1 MDKIS
6 IKIIERENIFDI
18 IPLLQQL
25 NQKTPKELLQARL
38 LEMNEQNYECAVMY
52 DDDELIGI
60 CGIWYMTRHYIG
72 KSMEVDH
79 VVVDDR
85 YRGKGLGKVFFE
97 WIYKHAIAKGCE
109 ASELNA
115 YVHNPKSH
123 KFYYNEGYNIYGFHF
138 LKVLREDDK
147 FY

>member
-1 MDKIS
+1 MNSIE
-6 IKIIERENIFDI
+6 IKILPKENIFDI
-18 IPLLQQL
+18 IPLLNQL
-25 NQKTPKELLQARL
+25 NEKTPEGILKERL
-38 LEMNEQNYECAVMY
+38 LEMVAQNYECAIMY
-52 DDDELIGI
+52 DKLKIVGI

-79 VVVDDR
+79 VVIDNS
-85 YRGKGLGKVFFE
+85 YRSKGLGRIFFD
-97 WIYKHAIAKGCE
+97 WIYKHALSKGCE

-115 YVHNPKSH
+115 YVNNPKSH

-138 LKVLREDDK
+138 LKVLREDKK

>member
-1 MDKIS
+1 MDSIT
-6 IKIIERENIFDI
+6 IKIISKEDIFNI

-25 NQKTPKELLQARL
+25 NEKTPIQLLKSRL
-38 LEMNEQNYECAVMY
+38 LEMIEQNYECAVLY
-52 DDDELIGI
+52 DDDKLIGI

-79 VVVDDR
+79 VVIDDT
-85 YRGKGLGKVFFE
+85 YRGKGLGKLFFQ
-97 WIYKHAIAKGCE
+97 WIYNHAISKGCE

-115 YVHNPKSH
+115 YVHNPQSH

-138 LKVLREDDK
+138 LKVLREDNK

>member
-1 MDKIS
+1 MNS
-6 IKIIERENIFDI
+6 FEIKILPKEKIFDI
-18 IPLLQQL
+18 IPLLNQL
-25 NQKTPKELLQARL
+25 NENTPEDILKERL
-38 LEMNEQNYECAVMY
+38 LEMVTQNYECAVMY
-52 DDDELIGI
+52 DKLKIVGI

-79 VVVDDR
+79 VVIDNA
-85 YRGKGLGKVFFE
+85 YRSKGLGRIFFD
-97 WIYKHAIAKGCE
+97 WIYEHVKSKGCE

-115 YVHNPKSH
+115 YVNNPKSH

-138 LKVLREDDK
+138 LKVLREDKK

>member
-1 MDKIS
+1 MQNIT
-6 IKIIERENIFDI
+6 IKILKKENIFDI

-25 NQKTPKELLQARL
+25 NKKTPEHLLKPRL
-38 LEMNEQNYECAVMY
+38 LEMVEQNYECAVMY
-52 DDDELIGI
+52 DKNKLIGI

-72 KSMEVDH
+72 KSMEIDH
-79 VVVDDR
+79 VIIDSNLQS
-85 YRGKGLGKVFFE
+85 KGLGKHFLQWV
-97 WIYKHAIAKGCE
+97 YNHAIEKGCE

-115 YVHNPKSH
+115 YASNPKSH

-138 LKVLREDDK
+138 LKVLRKDGE

>member
-1 MDKIS
+1 MES
-6 IKIIERENIFDI
+6 VTIKIIAKEDIFKI

-25 NQKTPKELLQARL
+25 NKKTPLKLLKSRL
-38 LEMNEQNYECAVMY
+38 IEMVSQNYECAVMY
-52 DDDELIGI
+52 DNDNIIGI

-79 VVVDDR
+79 VVIDDS
-85 YRGKGLGKVFFE
+85 YRGQGLGKVFFD
-97 WIYKHAIAKGCE
+97 WIYNHVKNKGCE

-115 YVHNPKSH
+115 YTNNPKSH

-138 LKVLREDDK
+138 LKVLRDDMK

>member
-1 MDKIS
+1 MDNIT
-6 IKIIERENIFDI
+6 IKILPKNQIHDI
-18 IPLLQQL
+18 IPLLKIL
-25 NQKTPKELLQARL
+25 NQKTSEDLMKERL
-38 LEMNEQNYECAVMY
+38 LEMVAQNYECAAMY
-52 DDDELIGI
+52 DGKKLIGV

-79 VVVDDR
+79 VIVDPT
-85 YRGKGLGKVFFE
+85 YRGRGLGKYFFE
-97 WIYKHAIAKGCE
+97 WIYEHAKSKGCE

-115 YVHNPKSH
+115 YTSNPKSH

-138 LKVLREDDK
+138 LKVLRVDEK

>member
-1 MDKIS
+1 MDS
-6 IKIIERENIFDI
+6 IKIKILPKDQIFDI
-18 IPLLQQL
+18 IPLLRKV
-25 NQKTPKELLQARL
+25 NDKTPQEILEKRL
-38 LEMNEQNYECAVMY
+38 LEMCEQNYECVVMY
-52 DDDELIGI
+52 DNEKLIGI

-79 VVVDDR
+79 VVINDN
-85 YRGKGLGKVFFE
+85 YRSKGLGKHFLK
-97 WIYKHAIAKGCE
+97 WIYEYAKEKGCE

-115 YVHNPKSH
+115 YASNPKSH

-138 LKVLREDDK
+138 LKVLREDNE

>member
-1 MDKIS
+1 MKS
-6 IKIIERENIFDI
+6 VTIKIIAKEDIFEI
-18 IPLLQQL
+18 IPLLEQL
-25 NQKTPKELLQARL
+25 NEKTPPKLLKSRL
-38 LEMNEQNYECAVMY
+38 LEMITQNYECAVMH
-52 DDDELIGI
+52 DGDKLIGI

-79 VVVDDR
+79 VVVDDT
-85 YRGKGLGKVFFE
+85 YRGQGLGKLFFE
-97 WIYKHAIAKGCE
+97 WIYKHAISKGCE

-115 YVHNPKSH
+115 YASNPKSH

-138 LKVLREDDK
+138 LKVLRKDAK

>member
-1 MDKIS
+1 MQNIT
-6 IKIIERENIFDI
+6 IKILPKENIFDI

-25 NQKTPKELLQARL
+25 NDKTTTKLLKSRL
-38 LEMNEQNYECAVMY
+38 PEMTEQNYECAVMY
-52 DDDELIGI
+52 DKDKLIGV

-72 KSMEVDH
+72 KSMEIDH
-79 VVVDDR
+79 VIIDTN
-85 YRGKGLGKVFFE
+85 YQSKGLGKYFLK
-97 WIYKHAIAKGCE
+97 WIYKHAKSKGCE

-115 YVHNPKSH
+115 YTSNPKSH

-138 LKVLREDDK
+138 LKVLRDDGE

>member
-1 MDKIS
+1 MDSIT
-6 IKIIERENIFDI
+6 IKIISKKNIFKI
-18 IPLLQQL
+18 IPLLKQL
-25 NQKTPKELLQARL
+25 NKTTPTELIKSRL
-38 LEMNEQNYECAVMY
+38 LEMVEQNYECAVMH
-52 DDDELIGI
+52 DRNEIIGI

-79 VVVDDR
+79 VVIAKT
-85 YRGKGLGKVFFE
+85 YRDKGLGKVFFE
-97 WIYKHAIAKGCE
+97 WVYNHAQSKGCE

-115 YVHNPKSH
+115 YTNNPKSH

-138 LKVLREDDK
+138 LKVLRSDAE

>member
-1 MDKIS
+1 MNS
-6 IKIIERENIFDI
+6 FEIKILPKEKIFDI
-18 IPLLQQL
+18 IPLLNQL
-25 NQKTPKELLQARL
+25 NENTPEDILKERL
-38 LEMNEQNYECAVMY
+38 LEMVTQNYECVVMY
-52 DDDELIGI
+52 DKLKIVGI

-79 VVVDDR
+79 VVIDNA
-85 YRGKGLGKVFFE
+85 YRSKGLGRIFFD
-97 WIYKHAIAKGCE
+97 WIYEHVKSKGCE

-115 YVHNPKSH
+115 YVNNPKSH

-138 LKVLREDDK
+138 LKVLREDKK

>member
-1 MDKIS
+1 MKSIT
-6 IKIIERENIFDI
+6 IKIIAKEDIFKI
-18 IPLLQQL
+18 IPLLEQL
-25 NQKTPKELLQARL
+25 NEKTPPELLKSRL
-38 LEMNEQNYECAVMY
+38 LEMITQNYECAVMY
-52 DDDELIGI
+52 DNNKLIGI

-79 VVVDDR
+79 VVVDDT
-85 YRGKGLGKVFFE
+85 YRGQGLGKLFFE
-97 WIYKHAIAKGCE
+97 WIYNHAISKGCE

-115 YVHNPKSH
+115 YASNPKSH

-138 LKVLREDDK
+138 LKVLRKDGE

>member
-1 MDKIS
+1 MNSINIRIIS
-6 IKIIERENIFDI
+6 KDSIFDI
-18 IPLLQQL
+18 IPLLKQL
-25 NQKTPKELLQARL
+25 NEKTSIELLKSRL
-38 LEMNEQNYECAVMY
+38 LEMVAQNYECVVMY
-52 DDDELIGI
+52 DDTKLIGI

-79 VVVDDR
+79 VVIDDSC
-85 YRGKGLGKVFFE
+85 RGKGLGKIFFK
-97 WIYKHAIAKGCE
+97 WIYEHAKSKGCE

-115 YVHNPKSH
+115 YTNNPASH

-138 LKVLREDDK
+138 LKVLREDGK

>member
-1 MDKIS
+1 MKSIT
-6 IKIIERENIFDI
+6 IKIIAKEAIFEI
-18 IPLLQQL
+18 IPLLEQL
-25 NQKTPKELLQARL
+25 NAKTPQALLKSRL
-38 LEMNEQNYECAVMY
+38 LEMISQNYECAVMY
-52 DDDELIGI
+52 DKNKLIGI

-79 VVVDDR
+79 VVIDDT
-85 YRGKGLGKVFFE
+85 YRGQGLGKLFFE
-97 WIYKHAIAKGCE
+97 WIYKHAISKGCE

-115 YVHNPKSH
+115 YASNPKSH

-138 LKVLREDDK
+138 LKVLRKDAE

>member
-1 MDKIS
+1 MESIT
-6 IKIIERENIFDI
+6 IKIIPKDDILEI
-18 IPLLQQL
+18 IPLLKQL
-25 NQKTPKELLQARL
+25 NKKTPPKLLESRL
-38 LEMNEQNYECAVMY
+38 LEMVEQNYECAVMY
-52 DDDELIGI
+52 DHNKLIGI

-79 VVVDDR
+79 VVIDDT
-85 YRGKGLGKVFFE
+85 YRGKGLGKFFFK
-97 WIYKHAIAKGCE
+97 WIYEHAISKGCE

-115 YVHNPKSH
+115 YVHNPQSH

-138 LKVLREDDK
+138 LKVLREDEK